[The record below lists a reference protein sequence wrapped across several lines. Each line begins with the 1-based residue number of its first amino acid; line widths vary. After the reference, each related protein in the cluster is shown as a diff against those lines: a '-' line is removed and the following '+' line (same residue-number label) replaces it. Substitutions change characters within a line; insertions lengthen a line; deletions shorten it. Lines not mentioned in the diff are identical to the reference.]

1 MEPTLLSLLTESVQ
15 TNEVASVFE
24 IAALLTLLS
33 LGPALLIT
41 LTSFTRIVVVLSF
54 LRQALGTQQ
63 SPSSKIIIALSLFLS
78 LYVMTPVWQ
87 QVEST
92 AVMPYLQ
99 SQIAPEEAVTRAWDA
114 LRSFLLRQTREAD
127 LALFVQLQRERARP
141 DAETDAEQDPAAPM
155 TLDTVSASALIPA
168 FMISEL
174 KTAFQIAFLV
184 YLPFLILDLVVTA
197 ILMSMGMMFLPPVM
211 ISLPFKLVVFVLVD
225 GWNLLVGSLI
235 RSFG

>member
-63 SPSSKIIIALSLFLS
+63 SPSSQIIIALSLFLS

-87 QVEST
+87 QVESR

-99 SQIAPEEAVTRAWDA
+99 SST
-114 LRSFLLRQTREAD
+114 LR
-127 LALFVQLQRERARP
+127 
-141 DAETDAEQDPAAPM
+141 
-155 TLDTVSASALIPA
+155 
-168 FMISEL
+168 
-174 KTAFQIAFLV
+174 
-184 YLPFLILDLVVTA
+184 
-197 ILMSMGMMFLPPVM
+197 
-211 ISLPFKLVVFVLVD
+211 
-225 GWNLLVGSLI
+225 
-235 RSFG
+235 